1 LVEKTL
7 RSGIFLECPNKKKAA
22 EEEVAPKKRAKKGA
36 AEPVASTVVCTYS
49 KRIADAPPLPMAET
63 HGPVPEKETAKA
75 AAKPAAKKAAK
86 KSGKK
91 VLQLA

>member
-1 LVEKTL
+1 
-7 RSGIFLECPNKKKAA
+7 
-22 EEEVAPKKRAKKGA
+22 
-36 AEPVASTVVCTYS
+36 
-49 KRIADAPPLPMAET
+49 MAET